1 MKRPVSSRTGFTLV
15 ELLVVIAIIGILIA
29 LLLPAVQAARE
40 AARRSQCSNN
50 VKQVSLALQNYHDTH
65 KVFPPQVVWG
75 PGAPPYALPYHH
87 TWLVM
92 ILPFMEQQPLYDS
105 TNLMLPVWGQP
116 IVSTPVASLRC
127 PSDAG
132 RRRVSDTQNIAVTNY
147 AASEGYHWHP
157 TATADPTNSGNFAH
171 PSQANYQDLFTKV
184 CSVNGMFTNM
194 QVCDMSTI
202 TDGTS
207 NTIAVAEDDSM
218 GFGGGA
224 IRTCG
229 TGARRTGTPVFD
241 SAFVGTAY
249 NGWGANEGT
258 YAPAPPRAVNP
269 DGTAKTAT
277 TWFRN
282 HAFTPTFIAAY
293 GPNSNWPGA
302 SSYHPGGLQ
311 VGFADGSVDFISE
324 TIDWGTWCKLNAIQD
339 GHTIASFR

>member
-1 MKRPVSSRTGFTLV
+1 MKKPEISRTGFTLV

-50 VKQVSLALQNYHDTH
+50 LKQVVLALHNYHDTH

-75 PGAPPYALPYHH
+75 PGKAPYTLPYHH

-92 ILPFMEQQPLYDS
+92 ILPFIEQQPLYDS
-105 TNLMLPVWGQP
+105 TNLVLPVWGQP
-116 IVSTPVASLRC
+116 IVSTPVPSLRC

-132 RRRVSDTQNIAVTNY
+132 RLRPSDTSNIAITNY
-147 AASEGYHWHP
+147 AGSEGYHWHP
-157 TATADPTNSGNFAH
+157 TATYNPATAGQWYTAG
-171 PSQANYQDLFTKV
+171 SQAFSDQFTRTFNL
-184 CSVNGMFTNM
+184 NGIFTNM
-194 QVCDMSTI
+194 QNYSIASV

-218 GFGGGA
+218 GFGGGP

-229 TGARRTGTPVFD
+229 TGLRRTGTPVFD

-258 YAPAPPRAVNP
+258 YAPAPPRAVSP
-269 DGTAKTAT
+269 DGTAKSPT

-282 HAFTPTFIAAY
+282 HAFTPTFISAY

-311 VGFADGSVDFISE
+311 VGYADGSVSFIAE
-324 TIDWGTWCKLNAIQD
+324 TIDWGTWAKLNAIED
-339 GHTIASFR
+339 AHTIASFR